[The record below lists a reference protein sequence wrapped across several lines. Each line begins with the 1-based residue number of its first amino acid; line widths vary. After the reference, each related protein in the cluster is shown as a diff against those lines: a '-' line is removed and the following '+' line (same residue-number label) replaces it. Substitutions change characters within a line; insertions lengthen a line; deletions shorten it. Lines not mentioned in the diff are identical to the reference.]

1 MRKMY
6 LIVAVLGMLA
16 FDVSAKSECPNYQVE
31 GSYLAG
37 RRFSNWDVVPVSAEE
52 AYKRIK
58 IEAVTS
64 GLSVKS
70 EDKES
75 GLLMFEQT
83 VSGGKGSQINLPW
96 NVVITPEGKTSSKV
110 KIVKTTPSGY
120 MTGEKFQRESMCAVI
135 NAATGES

>member
-1 MRKMY
+1 MY

-16 FDVSAKSECPNYQVE
+16 FDASAKSDCPNYQVE